1 MIYVGID
8 WAEAHHDVCVL
19 DEGGGI
25 LSKGRVPDDLEGVA
39 RLHQM
44 AADHVEEPSEVVVGI
59 ETDRGLLVGSLVA
72 SGYRIYAINPLAAS
86 RYRDRHAVSRA
97 KSDPGDAKVLAD
109 LVRTDRHNH
118 REVAG
123 DSELAEAVKV
133 LARAHQNLVW
143 SRQHQQNQLRS
154 ALREFY
160 PGALQTFGTELFSAD
175 GLAVLGIAPTPEQG
189 RRATYAKIRRTLQAA
204 GRQRRLDE
212 RTREIYDGLREPQLE
227 APAIISDAYGETVR
241 SMVAILVGMNEQ
253 VGRIQTELSER
264 FERHP
269 DAEILRSLPGLG
281 SVLGARALA
290 EFGDDPTRFADPKGR
305 KSYAGTAPITR
316 ASGTRTVVL
325 ARVARPRR
333 LFDACYLW
341 AFSSLQASPGAR
353 RYYDAHRARGKT
365 HHQAL
370 RALANRW
377 VGILHGCLGH
387 RELYREDVAWP
398 SPVEAAA

>member
-19 DEGGGI
+19 DEDGGI
-25 LSKGRVPDDLEGVA
+25 LAKGRVGDDLEGVA
-39 RLHQM
+39 SLHQM
-44 AADHVEEPSEVVVGI
+44 AADHAEEPSEVVVGI
-59 ETDRGLLVGSLVA
+59 ETDRGLLVGSLIA
-72 SGYRIYAINPLAAS
+72 TGYRVYSINPMAAS

-97 KSDPGDAKVLAD
+97 KSDPGDAKMLAD

-133 LARAHQNLVW
+133 LSRAHQSLVW
-143 SRQHQQNQLRS
+143 SRQHQQNRLRS

-160 PGALQTFGTELFSAD
+160 PGALQTFGTELASAD
-175 GLAVLGIAPTPEQG
+175 ALAVLGIAPTPEQG
-189 RRATYAKIRRTLQAA
+189 GRATYAKIRRALEAA
-204 GRQRRLDE
+204 GRKRRLDE
-212 RTREIYDGLREPQLE
+212 RSREVYDGLREPQLQ

-253 VGRIQTELSER
+253 IGRIEGELSER
-264 FERHP
+264 FEEHP

-281 SVLGARALA
+281 SVLGARVLA
-290 EFGDDPTRFADPKGR
+290 EFGDDPTRFGDPKAR

-333 LFDACYLW
+333 LFDTCYLW
-341 AFSSLQASPGAR
+341 AFCSLQASPGAR
-353 RYYDAHRARGKT
+353 RSYDAHRARGKT

-370 RALANRW
+370 RSLANRW

-387 RELYREDVAWP
+387 RVVYREDVAWP
-398 SPVEAAA
+398 FPMEAAA

>member
-19 DEGGGI
+19 DEGGAI
-25 LSKGRVPDDLEGVA
+25 VAKGRVTDDLEGVA

-44 AADHVEEPSEVVVGI
+44 AADHAEEPSEVMVGI

-72 SGYRIYAINPLAAS
+72 SGYRVYAINPLAAS

-118 REVAG
+118 RQVAG

-133 LARAHQNLVW
+133 LARAHQNFVW
-143 SRQHQQNQLRS
+143 SRQHQQNRLRS
-154 ALREFY
+154 SLREFY
-160 PGALQTFGTELFSAD
+160 PGALRTFGTELSSAD
-175 GLAVLGIAPTPEQG
+175 TLAVLRIAPTPEQG
-189 RRATYAKIRRTLQAA
+189 RKLTYAKIRRALQAA

-212 RTREIYDGLREPQLE
+212 RSREIYDGLREPQLE

-253 VGRIQTELSER
+253 VSRIQAELSER
-264 FERHP
+264 FEEHP

-290 EFGDDPTRFADPKGR
+290 EFGDDPTRFADPKAR

-333 LFDACYLW
+333 LFDTCYLW
-341 AFSSLQASPGAR
+341 AFSSLQASAGAR
-353 RYYDAHRARGKT
+353 RYYDLHRARGKT

-370 RALANRW
+370 RAVANRW
-377 VGILHGCLGH
+377 VGILHGCLAH
-387 RELYREDVAWP
+387 RERYREDIAWP